1 MSFKGI
7 NGKRVTLENYKDLYK
22 EYPVDILDEIR
33 SAVLDDTPIHDFIE
47 PCVNDSYKLGQVR
60 MALREGVPIAFL
72 RTYLTSIT
80 LYNIRQA
87 AKRDIDM
94 SDLLVYY
101 ERLEPSTIEIL
112 SEAILSGVDISRID
126 FRDVPMNLV
135 SHFTT
140 GLKKGYPMW
149 LLVQPGVRM
158 TDSKITLL
166 MRGLSLKVDVSQLL
180 SDDWEDDVLVLLFSY
195 AKTVDINA
203 VLRYITPKFSVDVIR
218 ELLDL
223 LSEGVDIRR
232 LVVRDA
238 DGYPIYN
245 SCQIYAL
252 GKAIKEGT
260 VIDSMFN
267 PNLSDW
273 DMTQLAL
280 WKKNR
285 LASSEES

>member
-1 MSFKGI
+1 MSFKGVG
-7 NGKRVTLENYKDLYK
+7 GKRVTLENYKNLYQ
-22 EYPVDILDEIR
+22 EYPVDVLDEIR

-47 PCVNDSYKLGQVR
+47 PCTSDSYKLGQIR
-60 MALREGVPIAFL
+60 MALREGVPVTFL
-72 RTYLTSIT
+72 KTSLTAKT

-87 AKRDIDM
+87 ARRDIDM

-101 ERLEPSTIEIL
+101 ESLESGTIEML
-112 SEAILSGVDISRID
+112 SEAILSGVDISHVD

-180 SDDWEDDVLVLLFSY
+180 SDDWEVDVLVLLFSY

-203 VLRYITPKFSVDVIR
+203 ILRHITPKFSVDVIR

-223 LSEGVDIRR
+223 FSEGIDIRR

-238 DGYPIYN
+238 TGYPIYN
-245 SCQIYAL
+245 SYQIYAL
-252 GKAIKEGT
+252 GDAIRQGIVT
-260 VIDSMFN
+260 DAMFN
-267 PNLSDW
+267 PSLSDW

-280 WKKNR
+280 QEKKR
-285 LASSEES
+285 LASF